1 MSCHFFLD
9 TLHLNPRRAITTP
22 HKLPYL
28 QPRHSLRILLTPTER
43 RRPWIL
49 YQTPG
54 LLLAETLHIVYVVFC
69 LGTLRHLLLP
79 WLSKPGTPSMEDVT
93 PPRLTMYFVVM
104 LFSTAILSPL
114 EVIATRLAIQR
125 NHASAEYNSVTQED
139 GGDAEDAEYAGAE
152 EDVIGWV
159 IYTTT

>member
-1 MSCHFFLD
+1 MYITYSKS
-9 TLHLNPRRAITTP
+9 TYRAITTP

-54 LLLAETLHIVYVVFC
+54 LLLAETSHIAYVVLG
-69 LGTLRHLLLP
+69 LGTLRRLIFP
-79 WLSKPGTPSMEDVT
+79 SFSKPGTPSMEDIT
-93 PPRLTMYFVVM
+93 PLHLTMYFMVV
-104 LFSTAILSPL
+104 LLSTAILTPL

-125 NHASAEYNSVTQED
+125 NHASAEYNSVAQEE
-139 GGDAEDAEYAGAE
+139 EDEDEEYAGAE

-159 IYTTT
+159 THTTT